1 MRKALRQCKFERSA
15 VWSKCWWR
23 QLNCV
28 KHVCTYLH
36 ACILTYLYKYIS
48 QYEWCTKP
56 PRTSQSS
63 SITFWYVH
71 WRTNKYTILIHLAI
85 RNLKGKN
92 KKKTTPDRCWEVNV
106 SIGEGKGFSR
116 WLCRL
121 CPVGTA
127 RTDVALFTAVS
138 LDISVRACVCVKERG
153 HEEDRQKERV
163 RGREVCQARQTTQ
176 QDWFIWQLLD
186 GGLTTRG
193 HLLQC
198 LTCDL
203 LQLLKRTQLSL
214 LNLQLDRRD
223 EFLLG
228 RTHIHKYTHKTHT
241 RTRVRA
247 CVLPPLFFPVYKE
260 KRKKSFKSLQFSCA
274 HQCGLIQIDC
284 SVLTICLR

>member
-138 LDISVRACVCVKERG
+138 LDISMCVCKRK
-153 HEEDRQKERV
+153 RAWR
-163 RGREVCQARQTTQ
+163 RQTERESARE
-176 QDWFIWQLLD
+176 
-186 GGLTTRG
+186 GGMSSSPNYSARLIYLATVGWWSDYKRPPTPVS
-193 HLLQC
+193 
-198 LTCDL
+198 DL
-203 LQLLKRTQLSL
+203 WPASTSETNSAVLAKSTAGQEGWILVGE
-214 LNLQLDRRD
+214 N
-223 EFLLG
+223 
-228 RTHIHKYTHKTHT
+228 THT
-241 RTRVRA
+241 
-247 CVLPPLFFPVYKE
+247 
-260 KRKKSFKSLQFSCA
+260 
-274 HQCGLIQIDC
+274 
-284 SVLTICLR
+284 

>member
-1 MRKALRQCKFERSA
+1 M
-15 VWSKCWWR
+15 
-23 QLNCV
+23 
-28 KHVCTYLH
+28 
-36 ACILTYLYKYIS
+36 
-48 QYEWCTKP
+48 
-56 PRTSQSS
+56 
-63 SITFWYVH
+63 
-71 WRTNKYTILIHLAI
+71 
-85 RNLKGKN
+85 
-92 KKKTTPDRCWEVNV
+92 TPDRCWEVNV

-127 RTDVALFTAVS
+127 RTDVALWTAVG
-138 LDISVRACVCVKERG
+138 LDISVRACVCKRKRAWRR
-153 HEEDRQKERV
+153 HRQKERV

-198 LTCDL
+198 LTCDT

-241 RTRVRA
+241 HKITSA
-247 CVLPPLFFPVYKE
+247 CPTALIRPCIQRKE
-260 KRKKSFKSLQFSCA
+260 KKSLLNRCRLVA
-274 HQCGLIQIDC
+274 LISADWFRLIVAC
-284 SVLTICLR
+284 